1 MVFESYKKKCPQI
14 CLGRDG
20 PEGDFCSADNATW
33 WWLNDSSTLQNP
45 EVCKGSS
52 SSSSS
57 FHEGVGFGRV
67 V

>member
-1 MVFESYKKKCPQI
+1 MVFESYKKNIFPQI

-33 WWLNDSSTLQNP
+33 WWLDDSSTIQNP
-45 EVCKGSS
+45 EVCKD

-57 FHEGVGFGRV
+57 FHDGVGFGGV